1 MAIYFIYEV
10 NHTIWSTVLS
20 LQYCSVILWHII
32 YHPVRQDIVLCRYV
46 DYFVS
51 DSIIVSAYCLSSEQ
65 WIRAVAN
72 SWLNKIGRVS
82 LCIYIALYL
91 NLKYKIW
98 KWFFF
103 MRISYYSFYCILLF
117 EILYFNIRFILKMFF
132 FHVLYKCYKLL
143 NEFQIALHHP
153 PYLSSHEQ
161 PRHCDG
167 ARLRTWG
174 QVTAV
179 HCYC

>member
-1 MAIYFIYEV
+1 MVFIIKFEV
-10 NHTIWSTVLS
+10 TNTIRYSVRGRGHSCLVDAS
-20 LQYCSVILWHII
+20 LATIDLCMVVSPQYCSVILCRHI

-103 MRISYYSFYCILLF
+103 MIISYYSFYCILLF
-117 EILYFNIRFILKMFF
+117 EIFASF
-132 FHVLYKCYKLL
+132 
-143 NEFQIALHHP
+143 
-153 PYLSSHEQ
+153 
-161 PRHCDG
+161 
-167 ARLRTWG
+167 
-174 QVTAV
+174 
-179 HCYC
+179 